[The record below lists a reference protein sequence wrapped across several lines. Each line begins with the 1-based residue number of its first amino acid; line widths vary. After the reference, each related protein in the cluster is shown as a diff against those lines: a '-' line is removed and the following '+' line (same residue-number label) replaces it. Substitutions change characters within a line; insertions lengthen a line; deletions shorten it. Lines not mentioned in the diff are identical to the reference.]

1 MPITFTVK
9 ERAPEYRKL
18 ILEACDFGGEDLAN
32 VGDITAETI
41 TTTGD
46 ATVGGDLAVT
56 GEVGGAILDIAGNGA
71 IGGDVAV
78 EGEVGGA
85 TLDIAGAGAI
95 GGELEVT
102 GVLKGSGGLEVGG
115 ASGVDVILHEG
126 VPDAAVLAKVNS
138 LCIDTTNH
146 DLYINTGT
154 AETPVWLLFTRASGT

>member
-18 ILEACDFGGEDLAN
+18 ILEACDFGGEDLDN

-41 TTTGD
+41 TTTGN

-56 GEVGGAILDIAGNGA
+56 GEVGGD
-71 IGGDVAV
+71 
-78 EGEVGGA
+78 

-95 GGELEVT
+95 GGEFEVT

-154 AETPVWLLFTRASGT
+154 AETPVWLLFTRDTGT